1 MRLSHIA
8 RGAASAERGRRL
20 MELRGVTPN
29 GHPLWNAL
37 ETGDIIGDYPHY
49 GTFAA
54 KHERRTRPAAHSK
67 AVRLRITR
75 PRGKPWDDPNE
86 IWRLRLYE
94 TATKAELLTAFPG
107 RTWGAIC
114 AAARKRGFRRRRL
127 PLASTGI
134 TVIDQILSRSGKL
147 GWTLA
152 DLDSA
157 GRKKLYFTRRKW
169 RGRLMDHAVHLR
181 VVEALGGQ
189 VRARTCREPIS

>member
-1 MRLSHIA
+1 MKLSWAA

-20 MELRGVTPN
+20 MLLRGVTPN
-29 GHPLWNAL
+29 GHPLWQGWEVQPVL
-37 ETGDIIGDYPHY
+37 EMYPDYGSIFPLLH
-49 GTFAA
+49 
-54 KHERRTRPAAHSK
+54 RRSRPGVYSK
-67 AVRLRITR
+67 SVRLGIVRAR
-75 PRGKPWDDPNE
+75 AKQWDDPNE

-94 TATKAELLTAFPG
+94 TATKAELLSAFPG

-114 AAARKRGFRRRRL
+114 AAARKRGFRRRPA

-134 TVIDQILSRSGKL
+134 TIIDQILSRSRKL
-147 GWTLA
+147 GWTLG

-169 RGRLMDHAVHLR
+169 RGRLMDHAVHRR

-189 VRARTCREPIS
+189 VRARVRQESPS